1 MQEPRILTLEEY
13 KSIAERPLDQ
23 REPLWIEWRDGSGAG
38 WRIPQRAYCQYGIDW
53 RAWTS
58 RPTDVQREA
67 PWNG

>member
-38 WRIPQRAYCQYGIDW
+38 WRIPQRAYERYGADW
-53 RAWTS
+53 VAWTNN
-58 RPTDVQREA
+58 PNKYIDQ
-67 PWNG
+67 G